1 MLTGEIP
8 WKEIKEKCTTRESV
22 MFSVAKQRSG
32 PEVSEKIWKGVSEE
46 MHDFFNKCFDYVGVG
61 SGDYK

>member
-1 MLTGEIP
+1 MLTGDIP

-46 MHDFFNKCFDYVGVG
+46 MHDFFKKCFDYVGVE